1 MRHCIVDHGHHFDLG
16 DLSGLDDS
24 AQGNDGN
31 QADLAEHCNCNIVD
45 YGHHFDL
52 GDMMILVIMLVV
64 ILVTVVMVAKM
75 KIKYLVSRRFHS
87 HLRLVL
93 YLHPKSCWK
102 SGEHGARPILVEH

>member
-1 MRHCIVDHGHHFDLG
+1 
-16 DLSGLDDS
+16 
-24 AQGNDGN
+24 
-31 QADLAEHCNCNIVD
+31 
-45 YGHHFDL
+45 
-52 GDMMILVIMLVV
+52 MMILVIMLVV

>member
-52 GDMMILVIMLVV
+52 GDMLILVIMLVV
-64 ILVTVVMVAKM
+64 IRRHGSQAEDSVSCVL
-75 KIKYLVSRRFHS
+75 KISISPLSRSLSASQKLLEER
-87 HLRLVL
+87 
-93 YLHPKSCWK
+93 
-102 SGEHGARPILVEH
+102 